1 MESQLDDRIIQEHR
15 LEIMTHGRAVFR
27 RVVNNTD
34 RAIGTRLSGELSQ
47 LHGQGLFKGNI
58 QYRMT
63 GVAGQSMGAYLV
75 DGIELRLK
83 GIANDYVGK
92 GMNGGLITIRLDKQV
107 RDRRKN
113 MTIIGNTAL
122 YGATGGRIHIAGK
135 AGERFA
141 VRNSGATAVV
151 EGIGNHGCEYMTRGT
166 IIVLDSIGQNF
177 GAGMT
182 GGIAFLY
189 SKTKSNLDNL
199 NKNYVKTTEL
209 HEDDELL
216 ILRLLRSHRF
226 HTRSHIAKDI
236 ITHWN
241 KEKIHFSKIVPKAME
256 IINLDKIYNQQAS
269 YRMGVLLNE

>member
-1 MESQLDDRIIQEHR
+1 
-15 LEIMTHGRAVFR
+15 
-27 RVVNNTD
+27 
-34 RAIGTRLSGELSQ
+34 
-47 LHGQGLFKGNI
+47 
-58 QYRMT
+58 
-63 GVAGQSMGAYLV
+63 
-75 DGIELRLK
+75 
-83 GIANDYVGK
+83 
-92 GMNGGLITIRLDKQV
+92 
-107 RDRRKN
+107 

-122 YGATGGRIHIAGK
+122 YGATGGRIHIAGR

-151 EGIGNHGCEYMTRGT
+151 EGIDNHGCEYMTRGT

-182 GGIAFLY
+182 GGMAFLY

-216 ILRLLRSHRF
+216 ILRILRSHRF
-226 HTRSHIAKDI
+226 HTGSHIAEDI
-236 ITHWN
+236 ITKWN